1 MTSDVSAADR
11 LGRRRMGGLLG
22 AQPPL
27 ATSMSTAAMST
38 KTTAQLELHDIQ
50 GGAVRGYTFA
60 HSSFTFV
67 EFQSAEGGRQWI
79 AGMAGHVCSAAPW
92 TGKPS
97 SVVNV
102 AFTAPGLRALG
113 LPDALLGTFPL
124 PFLQGMAARAG
135 QIGDRG
141 ASAPEHWEPPF
152 GSARLHAVVWIHAAD
167 VKHLA
172 QRQAEV
178 FAEAESNQVTIVG
191 RQDGAV
197 RPDRRE
203 HFGFTD
209 GLSQPEIEGL
219 DSQPRHGHGAVMAGG
234 GTRPIQPGE
243 FLLGYPTEEGVLPDA
258 PRPSALAR
266 NATFLVYRK
275 IYQDVAAFRRL
286 LSEQARRLG
295 WDEEL
300 VAAKLVGRWRDGTA
314 LALSPKAPGS
324 GSGSGSA
331 LGSAR
336 APGSGSGSG
345 SGPGSAKLVRQRG
358 STASPSNDF
367 SYADDPQ
374 GLRCPV
380 GAHIRRANP
389 RDSLPFEGKLVN
401 RHRMIRRGMPYGPLL
416 RPGTNDDGVD
426 RGLIFASFQ
435 ADLERQFEFIQ
446 SQWLND
452 GNALGLG
459 AAKDALVGNQDGTG
473 TMIVPGART
482 AFVHPLSS
490 LVTIRAGEYFF
501 VPGLGGLRWLANP
514 QLP

>member
-1 MTSDVSAADR
+1 MTSDVRSADILGSRR
-11 LGRRRMGGLLG
+11 LEGMRRAQQDG
-22 AQPPL
+22 AE
-27 ATSMSTAAMST
+27 
-38 KTTAQLELHDIQ
+38 QLQLHDIQ
-50 GGAVRGYTFA
+50 GGVVRGYTFPQ
-60 HSSFTFV
+60 SSFTFL
-67 EFQSAEGGRQWI
+67 EFGSAEGGRQWI
-79 AGMAGHVCSAAPW
+79 ASIAGHVTSAAPW
-92 TGKPS
+92 TDKPS

-102 AFTAPGLRALG
+102 AFTARGLQALG

-135 QIGDRG
+135 QIGDSG
-141 ASAPEHWEPPF
+141 ESAPVHWEQPF
-152 GSARLHAVVWIHAAD
+152 GSTRLHAVVWVHAKD
-167 VKHLA
+167 VKHVT
-172 QRQAEV
+172 QRQAQL
-178 FAEAESNQVTIVG
+178 FADAESSQVTILG
-191 RQDGAV
+191 HQKGTL
-197 RPDRRE
+197 RPDGRE
-203 HFGFTD
+203 HFGFAD
-209 GLSQPEIEGL
+209 GLSQPEIKGL
-219 DSQPRHGHGAVMAGG
+219 DSQPRHAHGAVAGG
-234 GTRPIQPGE
+234 GVTRPIQPGE
-243 FLLGYPTEEGVLPDA
+243 FLLGYPSEEGVLPDA
-258 PRPSALAR
+258 PHPSALAQ
-266 NATFLVYRK
+266 NATFMVYRK
-275 IYQDVAAFRRL
+275 MYQDVAAFRRL
-286 LSEQARRLG
+286 LSEQAHSLG

-300 VAAKLVGRWRDGTA
+300 VAAKLLGRWRDGTA
-314 LALSPKAPGS
+314 LDLSPKV
-324 GSGSGSA
+324 
-331 LGSAR
+331 
-336 APGSGSGSG
+336 
-345 SGPGSAKLVRQRG
+345 PGSASLVRQRG
-358 STASPSNDF
+358 SATSPSNEF

-401 RHRMIRRGMPYGPLL
+401 RHRMIRRGMPYGPEL
-416 RPGTNDDGVD
+416 RPGARDDGVD

-446 SQWLND
+446 SQWLDD